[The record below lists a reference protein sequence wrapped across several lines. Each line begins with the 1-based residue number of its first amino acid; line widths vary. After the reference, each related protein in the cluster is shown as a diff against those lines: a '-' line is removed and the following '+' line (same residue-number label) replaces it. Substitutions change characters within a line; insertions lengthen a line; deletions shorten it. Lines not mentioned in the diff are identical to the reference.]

1 MSAPQRRRDQ
11 PPPEPPPHALA
22 AFLDEHRAGLGTLVV
37 LAAAVG
43 LGWAAWSRLGD
54 RVRGAA
60 DLVLVPEAVMLEG
73 VAPWIRR
80 DLKLEALRDA
90 SLADGLPLDD
100 PELVRRLARAFDMH
114 PWVREVLGVEV
125 RHPAAAVIRVRCREP
140 VAMVAVP
147 GGLLAVDADGVVLP
161 SEDFSAESAATYPKV
176 SGIASGPRG
185 AVGFPWGDPLVEQAA
200 ALAAALGPDW
210 SRLGLVE
217 CRPVPGRQPTA
228 WELVSD
234 AGRTILFGSAPGQE
248 QAGEP
253 TAAAKIG
260 RLRRAAPD
268 GGRLD
273 LTAPAK
279 EEPAV
284 VPAA

>member
-60 DLVLVPEAVMLEG
+60 DLVLVPEAVVLEG
-73 VAPWIRR
+73 VAPWIRG
-80 DLKLEALRDA
+80 DLKMEALRDA

-185 AVGFPWGDPLVEQAA
+185 AVGCPWGDPLVEQAA

>member
-1 MSAPQRRRDQ
+1 M
-11 PPPEPPPHALA
+11 
-22 AFLDEHRAGLGTLVV
+22 
-37 LAAAVG
+37 
-43 LGWAAWSRLGD
+43 
-54 RVRGAA
+54 
-60 DLVLVPEAVMLEG
+60 
-73 VAPWIRR
+73 
-80 DLKLEALRDA
+80 EALRDA